1 MTTKIISEAELE
13 TIFNNLS
20 KLAELANTN
29 AYDYYIQ
36 TLKTQRL
43 SEQPDPDKESF
54 YERHHIIPRF
64 EKGKSTDAPENLVKV
79 TVKEHVIAHW
89 LRYKV
94 FSKPEDLCAYLF
106 RVGDT
111 INSIKIRNELVSQ
124 ARERDRI
131 EKRYFFD
138 SDFQTEMGKRGGKKG
153 GSAGSDAQFSARQ
166 RVGLQYGR
174 KTGIKN
180 QNETL
185 KEFLANWS
193 IWAFSE
199 NAFSTSRVKDRGK
212 ELHVLISPKKS
223 FVEVFHALKTFV
235 PFSLEGKNPATMHK
249 LVYNERKNMF
259 GWRIERTLTCSEA
272 VEGIQDFYQ
281 NTSEILYFE
290 EDLLVNEDLE

>member
-1 MTTKIISEAELE
+1 MTTKIISETELE
-13 TIFNNLS
+13 AIFNNLS
-20 KLAELANTN
+20 KLAELSNTN

-43 SEQPDPDKESF
+43 SEQSDPDKESF

-64 EKGKSTDAPENLVKV
+64 EKSKSTDAPENLVKV

-94 FSKPEDLCAYLF
+94 FSKPQDLCAYLF

-174 KTGIKN
+174 KTWRKN

-223 FVEVFHALKTFV
+223 FVEVFHVRVFL
-235 PFSLEGKNPATMHK
+235 
-249 LVYNERKNMF
+249 
-259 GWRIERTLTCSEA
+259 
-272 VEGIQDFYQ
+272 
-281 NTSEILYFE
+281 
-290 EDLLVNEDLE
+290 

>member
-1 MTTKIISEAELE
+1 MTTKIISETELDI
-13 TIFNNLS
+13 IFNNLS

-29 AYDYYIQ
+29 AYDYYIHM
-36 TLKTQRL
+36 LKKQRL
-43 SEQPDPDKESF
+43 SEQPDSSKELL

-64 EKGKSTDAPENLVKV
+64 EKINSTETPENLVKV

-94 FSKPEDLCAYLF
+94 FNKPQDLCAYLF

-111 INSIKIRNELVSQ
+111 INSIMKRNELVSQ
-124 ARERDRI
+124 AREKDRI
-131 EKRYFFD
+131 EKRYFFN
-138 SDFQTEMGKRGGKKG
+138 SDFQTEMGKRGGP
-153 GSAGSDAQFSARQ
+153 GSAGSDAQFLARQ
-166 RVGLQYGR
+166 KVGLEYGR

-185 KEFLANWS
+185 KKFVANWS

-223 FVEVFHALKTFV
+223 FVEVFQALKTFV
-235 PFSLEGKNPATMHK
+235 PFSLEGKNPAPMHK

-290 EDLLVNEDLE
+290 EHLLVNEDLE

>member
-13 TIFNNLS
+13 VIFTNLS

-43 SEQPDPDKESF
+43 SEQPDKESY

-64 EKGKSTDAPENLVKV
+64 EKGKSTDAPENIVKV

-94 FSKPEDLCAYLF
+94 FNKPQDQCAYLF

-111 INSIKIRNELVSQ
+111 INAIKIRNELVSQ

-138 SDFQTEMGKRGGKKG
+138 ADFQAKMGKRGGKKG
-153 GSAGSDAQFSARQ
+153 GSAGSDAQFLARQ
-166 RVGLQYGR
+166 KVGLQYGR

-180 QNETL
+180 QKETL
-185 KEFLANWS
+185 KEFIANWS

-212 ELHVLISPKKS
+212 ELHVLISTKK
-223 FVEVFHALKTFV
+223 VL
-235 PFSLEGKNPATMHK
+235 
-249 LVYNERKNMF
+249 
-259 GWRIERTLTCSEA
+259 
-272 VEGIQDFYQ
+272 
-281 NTSEILYFE
+281 
-290 EDLLVNEDLE
+290 

>member
-13 TIFNNLS
+13 VIFNNLS

-36 TLKTQRL
+36 MLKTQRL
-43 SEQPDPDKESF
+43 SEQPDKESF
-54 YERHHIIPRF
+54 YERHHIIPPL
-64 EKGKSTDAPENLVKV
+64 EKGKSSDDPDNLVKV

-94 FSKPEDLCAYLF
+94 FSKPQDLCAYLF

-131 EKRYFFD
+131 GKRYFFD

-153 GSAGSDAQFSARQ
+153 GSTDSDAQFLARQ

-174 KTGIKN
+174 ITGIKN

-199 NAFSTSRVKDRGK
+199 NAFSTSRVKNRGK

-281 NTSEILYFE
+281 NTSEFLYFE

>member
-1 MTTKIISEAELE
+1 MTTKIISEVELDV
-13 TIFNNLS
+13 ILNNLS
-20 KLAELANTN
+20 KLAGLENTN
-29 AYDYYIQ
+29 AYDYYIKM
-36 TLKTQRL
+36 LKKQRL
-43 SEQPDPDKESF
+43 SEQPEPDKESL

-64 EKGKSTDAPENLVKV
+64 EKGKSTDAPANRVKV
-79 TVKEHVIAHW
+79 TVKERVIAHW
-89 LRYKV
+89 LRYKI
-94 FSKPEDLCAYLF
+94 FNKPQDLCAYLF

-153 GSAGSDAQFSARQ
+153 GSAGSYAQFSARQ

-199 NAFSTSRVKDRGK
+199 NAFSTSRVKNRGK

-223 FVEVFHALKTFV
+223 FVEVFHTLKTFV

-249 LVYNERKNMF
+249 LVDNKRKNMF

-272 VEGIQDFYQ
+272 VEGIQDFYE

>member
-13 TIFNNLS
+13 VIFNNLS

-36 TLKTQRL
+36 MLKTQRL
-43 SEQPDPDKESF
+43 SEQPDKESF

-64 EKGKSTDAPENLVKV
+64 EKGKSSDDPDNLVKV

-94 FSKPEDLCAYLF
+94 FSKPQDLCAYLF

-131 EKRYFFD
+131 GKRYFFD

-153 GSAGSDAQFSARQ
+153 GSTDSDAQFLARQ

-174 KTGIKN
+174 ITGIKN

-199 NAFSTSRVKDRGK
+199 NAFSTSRVKNRGK

-281 NTSEILYFE
+281 NTSEFLYFE

>member
-1 MTTKIISEAELE
+1 MTNKIISETELE
-13 TIFNNLS
+13 ALFNKLS
-20 KLAELANTN
+20 KLAELSNTN

-43 SEQPDPDKESF
+43 SEQSDPDKESF

-64 EKGKSTDAPENLVKV
+64 EKSESTDAPENLVKV

-94 FSKPEDLCAYLF
+94 FSKPQDLCAYLF

-111 INSIKIRNELVSQ
+111 INSIKMRNELVSQ

-138 SDFQTEMGKRGGKKG
+138 SDFQAEMGKRGGKKG
-153 GSAGSDAQFSARQ
+153 GSAGSEAQFLARQ
-166 RVGLQYGR
+166 RVGLEYGR
-174 KTGIKN
+174 LTGRNN
-180 QNETL
+180 QSETL

-193 IWAFSE
+193 IWAFSQ

-223 FVEVFHALKTFV
+223 YVEVFNALKTFV

-249 LVYNERKNMF
+249 LVHNERKNMF

-281 NTSEILYFE
+281 NTSEILFFE
-290 EDLLVNEDLE
+290 ESLLVNEDLE